1 MKKSYIALGAIAIAL
16 SSCSSDSLPADP
28 NNPNGGQPGDN
39 TPVPVSLGI
48 ASSTANVSVSNSRT
62 RGTGTVGSTDGTTK
76 WQYENLYV
84 LMTTDDTRALEA
96 SDIINAGTDDEAG
109 WGFTSFCGTSSYMK
123 RQFDGSFWARPV
135 LNGTKYVLN
144 YKLDPNEQ
152 YASKA
157 IDRYYPLKGGSDF
170 FAYYIDDAMPKTADG
185 LGLDPA
191 YYSEDL
197 TIAGTGTGHKY
208 PLITKAADYMT
219 VKYQLNGSQDL
230 LFGKAERFAGYE
242 DGFSAKSSRAG
253 KVPSIVMNHMLTRF
267 TFQITK
273 GADDAS
279 QSSPTYTKAN
289 KVTINSIKVKSKSKG
304 TMLVAYNPDANSIE
318 NTLTTA
324 GYKIGNDFKLVWD
337 ATETTPATFT
347 LMKAGTGT
355 STEADGKEDLV
366 ALGDVALGDAT
377 YGSQSSFTI
386 GEAMF
391 VKPDEEQYTLEIT
404 YTFTVREAVGN
415 VGDEGYKPAV
425 TEQMTQNLILQAP
438 VVKDGEEEDAAIISN
453 TFLQGKSYRINIT
466 VYGLEPVVATA
477 TLENWKDGGDIEF
490 GGDEDVNNQ

>member
-16 SSCSSDSLPADP
+16 SSCSNDSLPADP
-28 NNPNGGQPGDN
+28 TNPNGGQPGDN

-62 RGTGTVGSTDGTTK
+62 RGTGTVGSTDASVN
-76 WQYENLYV
+76 WQYEDLYV

-96 SDIINAGTDDEAG
+96 SDITGTGTAAKG

-135 LNGTKYVLN
+135 LNDTKHVLN
-144 YKLDPNEQ
+144 YKLDTNEQ
-152 YASKA
+152 YASAA

-170 FAYYIDDAMPKTADG
+170 FAYYIDDAMPKTAEGD
-185 LGLDPA
+185 LDEE
-191 YYSEDL
+191 YYSTDL
-197 TIAGTGTGHKY
+197 TIEGTGHGHKY
-208 PLITKAADYMT
+208 PKITKVADYMT
-219 VKYQLNGSQDL
+219 VNYQLNGSQDL
-230 LFGKAERFAGYE
+230 LFGKAARDGRHTE
-242 DGFSAKSSRAG
+242 GFSAASSRAG
-253 KVPSIVMNHMLTRF
+253 VVPSIVMNHMLTRF

-279 QSSPTYTKAN
+279 QSSPAYTKAN

-304 TMLVAYNPDANSIE
+304 TMLVAYNPDAADIE

-324 GYKIGNDFKLVWD
+324 GYKRGNDFKLVWD

-347 LMKAGTGT
+347 LMKAGTDT
-355 STEADGKEDLV
+355 STEAEGKVGLVDL
-366 ALGDVALGDAT
+366 GNVALGDAT

-404 YTFTVREAVGN
+404 YTFTVREADVDNGIS
-415 VGDEGYKPAV
+415 EV

-438 VVKDGEEEDAAIISN
+438 VVKDGEEEDAPIISN
-453 TFLQGKSYRINIT
+453 TFLQGKSYKINIT

-490 GGDEDVNNQ
+490 GGDEDPNNQ